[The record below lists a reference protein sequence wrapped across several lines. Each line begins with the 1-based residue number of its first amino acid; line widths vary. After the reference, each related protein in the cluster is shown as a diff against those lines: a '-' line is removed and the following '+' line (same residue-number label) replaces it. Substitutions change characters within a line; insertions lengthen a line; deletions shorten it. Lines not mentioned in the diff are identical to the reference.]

1 MSSLTSVFFYIRS
14 DLLAG
19 ESIVISLSL
28 LIFQQTSVYV
38 CVLLELIIEQTTV
51 HISMMQQG
59 QDCSQAC

>member
-38 CVLLELIIEQTTV
+38 YVLLELIIEQTTV

-59 QDCSQAC
+59 QDCFQAC